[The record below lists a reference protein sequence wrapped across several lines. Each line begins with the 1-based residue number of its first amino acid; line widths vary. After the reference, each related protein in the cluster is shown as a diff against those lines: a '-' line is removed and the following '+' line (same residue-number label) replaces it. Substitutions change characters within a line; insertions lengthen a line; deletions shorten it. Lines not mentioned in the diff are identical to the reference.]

1 MNRFALTLRPPPL
14 PLPARESGVPDLRA
28 FYADLGRA
36 RDPLGRGFRSILAAL
51 NIVAALAAAPCRAA
65 DVSPLPVSEIADGVF
80 VYAAPYA
87 LASAQNAG
95 AIANTGFVVGQDA
108 VAVID
113 TGGSDLAGRRLLA
126 AIAAHTDR
134 PVRYVVN
141 THVHP
146 DHVLGN
152 AAFMRDG
159 VSFVGHAHLPDAL
172 SRRGAQYLASMQ
184 ALVGADA
191 FTGTRVIAPTILVAG
206 RLDLD
211 LGQRRLVLEA
221 WPTAHTNADLTVL
234 DEKTGTWFLGDLLFS
249 AHVPALDGSLRGWI
263 RVLGALA
270 ARPAARVVPGHG
282 PPSLPWPETAAPIAG
297 YLQRLAVD
305 VRKMVDDGRTMQDA
319 AASAARSEAPNW
331 QLFDEF
337 NARNATTAFHELE
350 WE

>member
-1 MNRFALTLRPPPL
+1 L
-14 PLPARESGVPDLRA
+14 
-28 FYADLGRA
+28 
-36 RDPLGRGFRSILAAL
+36 ILAAL
-51 NIVAALAAAPCRAA
+51 LAAMAPCRAA
-65 DVSPLPVSEIADGVF
+65 DVSPLPVSQIADGVF

-87 LASAQNAG
+87 LASPQNAG

-113 TGGSDLAGRRLLA
+113 TGGSHLAGRQLLA
-126 AIAAHTDR
+126 AIAARTDR
-134 PVRYVVN
+134 PVRYVIN

-152 AAFMRDG
+152 AAFVQDG

-172 SRRGAQYLASMQ
+172 SRRAAAYLGSMQ
-184 ALVGADA
+184 ALVGGQA
-191 FTGTRVIAPTILVAG
+191 FAGTRIVAPTILVAG
-206 RLDLD
+206 RLELD

-221 WPTAHTNADLTVL
+221 WPTAHTNADLTIL
-234 DEKTGTWFLGDLLFS
+234 DETTGTWFLGDLLFS
-249 AHVPALDGSLRGWI
+249 GHVPALDGSLRGWM

-282 PPSLPWPETAAPIAG
+282 PPSLPWPEAAAPIAG
-297 YLQRLAVD
+297 YLDRLAAD
-305 VRKMVDDGRTMQDA
+305 IRQMVGDGRTMRDA
-319 AASAARSEAPNW
+319 AASAARSEAPRW

-337 NARNATTAFHELE
+337 NARNATAAFHELE